1 MALPPQYSTLAD
13 YMASLVTL
21 ELDLNPI
28 GKNGALIMLIVD
40 IAIVGLLTWLGWR
53 IVCKISNRGT
63 GR

>member
-1 MALPPQYSTLAD
+1 MALPPQYSTLAE
-13 YMASLVTL
+13 YMADLVTL

-28 GKNGALIMLIVD
+28 GKNGALITLIVD
-40 IAIVGLLTWLGWR
+40 IAIIGLFIWLGWR